1 MKHAFW
7 NQRWIEGKTGWH
19 ESRPN
24 EFLVEH
30 LARLQCQPG
39 DAILV
44 PLSGA
49 TLDLAWLA
57 RQGFRPIGVEWSEEA
72 VRATFGG
79 ARSSAERKTLADA
92 VELWH
97 SDELAVLCADWFA
110 VEPSH
115 LASATRAMGCKGPIR
130 AWWDRAALI
139 ALPAELRAQYSAHL
153 LKLVAPDACGLLL
166 TIEYP
171 AGELPGPPFSV
182 EREEVREHFSHSCEI
197 LELAHEDALAK
208 SPKRQAQGMTRLDE
222 RLSFLR
228 RRV

>member
-30 LARLQCQPG
+30 IARLNCQPG

-72 VRATFGG
+72 VRATFER
-79 ARSSAERKTLADA
+79 AQFSAERTTLSES

-115 LASATRAMGCKGPIR
+115 LDSATRAMGCEGPVR
-130 AWWDRAALI
+130 AWWDRASLI
-139 ALPAELRAQYSAHL
+139 ALPPESRIRYVDHLAELLSEGVR
-153 LKLVAPDACGLLL
+153 GLLL
-166 TIEYP
+166 SLEYP
-171 AGELPGPPFSV
+171 PEEKLGPPFSV
-182 EREEVREHFSHSCEI
+182 NLDEVQGLFSAGFEI
-197 LELAHEDALAK
+197 QELACKDALARD
-208 SPKRQAQGMTRLDE
+208 PRRQAQGMTRMDE
-222 RLSFLR
+222 RLYLLQR
-228 RRV
+228 R